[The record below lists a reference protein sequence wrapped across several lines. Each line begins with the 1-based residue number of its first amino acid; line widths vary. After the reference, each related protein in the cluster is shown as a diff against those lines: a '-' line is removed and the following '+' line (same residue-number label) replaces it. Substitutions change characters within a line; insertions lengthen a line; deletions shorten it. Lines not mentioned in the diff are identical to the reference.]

1 MPDGN
6 LSPLDGFRENAALT
20 AIVEA
25 AAAGEYEAAFE
36 KGRLLA
42 EDLLY
47 NQPDIVA
54 ETRLNHLLSRVALT
68 AGDAERQREFLSR
81 ALFKAIAGG
90 HDKLCH
96 RILGDIEEYQPG
108 IVTDIDVPDV
118 TTSEDGAPSF
128 RMN

>member
-20 AIVEA
+20 EIVDA
-25 AAAGEYEAAFE
+25 AAAGAYETAFE
-36 KGRLLA
+36 NGRLLA

-47 NQPDIVA
+47 NRPDIVA
-54 ETRLNHLLSRVALT
+54 EARLNHLLSRVAL
-68 AGDAERQREFLSR
+68 ASGDAERQREFLNR

-90 HDKLCH
+90 HGELYL
-96 RILGDIEEYQPG
+96 RILGDVEEYHPG

-118 TTSEDGAPSF
+118 TPGGNGAPSF